1 MHPDIISEDLLVF
14 RRAVN
19 QLHPITD
26 DEFELLE
33 QFMHLKKYAKGEQIF
48 MEGQQVRSFW
58 FIIKGAFRI
67 FRLEGNEEV
76 NVSFFFENKL
86 AGDFISL
93 SHDSPSDFFME
104 ALEETYALIAYKK
117 EYKKVLP
124 YSKFFIELTSE
135 FFRKKYFEEYE
146 HSNTFKLLKP
156 EDRYLQLLKNN
167 PKYIQRIPLTHLAS
181 YLGISRKTL
190 TRIRSKIA

>member
-135 FFRKKYFEEYE
+135 FFK
-146 HSNTFKLLKP
+146 
-156 EDRYLQLLKNN
+156 
-167 PKYIQRIPLTHLAS
+167 
-181 YLGISRKTL
+181 
-190 TRIRSKIA
+190 